1 VKPSPYVSVFVMTSG
16 RCYNSAQTFLA
27 SQRIGQP
34 LMTRRHFRHRA
45 LLLAVVVAAAAAAT
59 SLSVVQ
65 ADATPVSDKQAQAAQ
80 LEAQI
85 NSNAVKLD
93 ALNEQVKAA
102 QSQLDQANATIADA
116 DTRIA
121 AAKAQ
126 TDSLAKLVQERA
138 ASVYRSASN
147 GTETSIFSIDV
158 SRLASSQK
166 YASAATQHDNALVDQ
181 LNQAKGDLKARE
193 KDAQTA
199 KQSAEAQQAAL
210 QGAEA
215 SFQATNG
222 QYSALLGQ
230 VKGDLVALVKQ
241 DAANRAAQQA
251 PKPVGGSGGAAFDP
265 SKIPPASG
273 RGGVAVAFVQQ
284 QLGKPY
290 CFAGT
295 GPDCFDCSG
304 LTMAAWAQAGVS
316 LPHNSEAQIG
326 GYPNVP
332 MSALAGG
339 DVTWSPGHVGVYVG
353 GGAVIHAPHTGD
365 VVRYIDVGYFERA
378 MRPG

>member
-1 VKPSPYVSVFVMTSG
+1 
-16 RCYNSAQTFLA
+16 
-27 SQRIGQP
+27 
-34 LMTRRHFRHRA
+34 MTRLHFRHRA
-45 LLLAVVVAAAAAAT
+45 LLLAVVIAAAAAAT

-65 ADATPVSDKQAQAAQ
+65 AGATPVSDKQAQAAQ

-85 NSNAVKLD
+85 NANTVKLD

-116 DTRIA
+116 DARIA
-121 AAKAQ
+121 AAKIQ
-126 TDSLAKLVQERA
+126 TDSLSKVVKERA
-138 ASVYRSASN
+138 ASIYRSASN
-147 GTETSIFSIDV
+147 GAETSIFNIDV
-158 SRLASSQK
+158 SKLASSQK

-181 LNQAKGDLKARE
+181 LNQSKSDLKARE

-199 KQSAEAQQAAL
+199 KQSAEAQKAALQAAL
-210 QGAEA
+210 D
-215 SFQATNG
+215 SFQATNS

-230 VKGDLVALVKQ
+230 VKGDLAGLVAQ
-241 DAANRAAQQA
+241 DQAARAAQQA
-251 PKPVGGSGGAAFDP
+251 PKGDGGGVAFDP

-273 RGGVAVAFVQQ
+273 RGGIAVAFVEQ

-290 CFAGT
+290 CYAGS
-295 GPDCFDCSG
+295 GPGCFDCSG
-304 LTMAAWAQAGVS
+304 LTMAAWAQAGVG

-326 GYPNVP
+326 GFPNVP

-339 DVTWSPGHVGVYVG
+339 DVVWTPGHVGLYVG

-365 VVRYIDVGYFERA
+365 VVRYIDVGYFQRA

>member
-1 VKPSPYVSVFVMTSG
+1 MP
-16 RCYNSAQTFLA
+16 RL
-27 SQRIGQP
+27 
-34 LMTRRHFRHRA
+34 HFRDRA

-65 ADATPVSDKQAQAAQ
+65 ADATPISDKQAQAAQ
-80 LEAQI
+80 LEAAI
-85 NSNAVKLD
+85 NTNAVKLD

-102 QSQLDQANATIADA
+102 QTQLDQANATIADA
-116 DTRIA
+116 GARIT
-121 AAKAQ
+121 AAKTQ
-126 TDSLAKLVQERA
+126 TDSLSKLVKERA

-147 GTETSIFSIDV
+147 GTENSLFSIDI
-158 SRLASSQK
+158 SKLASSQK

-181 LNQAKGDLKARE
+181 LNRSKADLKARE

-210 QGAEA
+210 QAAEA

-230 VKGDLVALVKQ
+230 VKGDLGALVAQ
-241 DAANRAAQQA
+241 DQAARVATQA
-251 PKPVGGSGGAAFDP
+251 PKGSGGIAFDP
-265 SKIPPASG
+265 GKIPPGTG
-273 RGGVAVAFVQQ
+273 RGGVAASFAQQ

-290 CFAGT
+290 VYAAS
-295 GPDCFDCSG
+295 GPDAYDCSG
-304 LTMAAWAQAGVS
+304 LTMAAWAAAGVG

-326 GYPNVP
+326 GFPNVP
-332 MSALAGG
+332 MSALAAG
-339 DVTWSPGHVGVYVG
+339 DVVWSPGHVGVYVG

-365 VVRYIDVGYFERA
+365 VVRYIGVGYFERA

>member
-1 VKPSPYVSVFVMTSG
+1 MP
-16 RCYNSAQTFLA
+16 RL
-27 SQRIGQP
+27 
-34 LMTRRHFRHRA
+34 HFRHRA

-80 LEAQI
+80 LEAAI
-85 NSNAVKLD
+85 NTNAVKLD

-116 DTRIA
+116 QTRIA
-121 AAKAQ
+121 TAKVQ
-126 TDSLAKLVQERA
+126 TDSLSTLVKERA

-147 GTETSIFSIDV
+147 GTENSLFSIDI
-158 SRLASSQK
+158 SKLASSQK

-181 LNQAKGDLKARE
+181 LNRSKADLKARE

-210 QGAEA
+210 QAAEA
-215 SFQATNG
+215 SFQSTNG

-230 VKGDLVALVKQ
+230 VKGDLGALVAQ
-241 DAANRAAQQA
+241 DQAARVATQA
-251 PKPVGGSGGAAFDP
+251 PKGSGGIAFDP
-265 SKIPPASG
+265 GKVPPASG
-273 RGGVAVAFVQQ
+273 SAGTAISFAQQ

-290 CFAGT
+290 CYAGT
-295 GPDCFDCSG
+295 GPACFDCSG
-304 LTMAAWAQAGVS
+304 LTMAAWGAAGVGLS
-316 LPHNSEAQIG
+316 HNSEAQASEL
-326 GYPNVP
+326 PHVP
-332 MSALAGG
+332 ISAMQPG
-339 DVTWSPGHVGVYVG
+339 DIAYMPGHVGIYVG

-365 VVRYIDVGYFERA
+365 VVRYIDLGYFA
-378 MRPG
+378 SNGGYGLRP